1 MTLDEVFDAYYEKFG
16 TDVDPGPDITWFP
29 HLPKETQREILMQ
42 GINNNTPITGKIAE
56 EIEHRLYAQH
66 YADPRRCLI

>member
-1 MTLDEVFDAYYEKFG
+1 MTLSEARVAYYEKFG
-16 TDVDPGPDITWFP
+16 AEDDPGPAITWFSR
-29 HLPKETQREILMQ
+29 LPKETQIEILMQ

-66 YADPRRCLI
+66 YANPKYCLI